1 MLVPLIWQKDYVEID
16 KDLKTITDRLSETGS
31 HVEEVTITTTD
42 LESVVVGHVL
52 KQEKHPDADRLQVLT
67 IDIGEAEPTT
77 IITAAKNTKEGDYLF
92 VITSGTRLDNG
103 TEIGDHDFFGIVS
116 KGMLTSYSELGYPD
130 SVIPK
135 EFRDGVIILN
145 GEYKSGTPVSEVL
158 KSNTP
163 VIEYEITPNR
173 PDCLSIIGMAR
184 ETAASFGQKISL
196 PSIEYQTN
204 GKDLKEITNGL
215 ELESENCDKFITRAI
230 GNVRVE
236 KSPQWLQNYL
246 MLAGMRPIN
255 NIVDITNFVMLE
267 TGQPLHAYDLDK
279 LAGRKL
285 VIRDAEDNETIKTI
299 DGQDRELDS
308 EILVIADAD
317 RAVGIAGVMGGFDSE
332 VTDETTNILLEAAHF
347 DASSVRETSK
357 KLGLRSEA
365 SNRFE
370 KGIPSQMADFA
381 SKRAL
386 KLMSDLNVGEIYDGE
401 IVVGD
406 DPYEEN
412 FVNLRISRLNKL
424 TGVDFSKE
432 EAIKNLQLLEF
443 EVEDIDEDTIR
454 AKVPFFRSD
463 IEIEADLIE
472 EVVRLYGMGNIES
485 KPLYSS
491 LQRGMR
497 SSARLL
503 RDDLRAA
510 LLGQKFSE
518 LTTYSFISP
527 REFDRLGVEKD
538 SKLRDYISLIN
549 PLGEDFSIMRTTQI
563 SNMLDVIAKNI
574 NRGQKDLRLFEL
586 GKTFEKTATDLPN
599 ENDTLT
605 LGLYGK
611 YSFYDLK
618 DYFEEAMADVGFRGF
633 SYETNEDN
641 PIFHAGRCADL
652 IFDGKKVGAMG
663 EISYEVRDE
672 YDISKGCLILEINIA
687 QIAKKRVIDRK
698 YLPIAKYPAIT
709 RDYSFVTDRNVESK
723 FIEDTIISNGEDLAK
738 KIELFDIYTGDQIDS
753 DKKSI
758 SYKVEYRADDR
769 TLKEEDITG
778 IEENIL
784 NELKKSDIILRS

>member
-1 MLVPLIWQKDYVEID
+1 MLVPLIWQKDYINID
-16 KDLKTITDRLSETGS
+16 ENLKTITDRLSETGS
-31 HVEEVTITTTD
+31 HVEEVTIRTSD

-52 KQEKHPDADRLQVLT
+52 SQEKHPDADRLKVLS
-67 IDIGEAEPTT
+67 IDIGEDEPTT
-77 IITAAKNTKEGDYLF
+77 IITAAENTNVGDYLF

-116 KGMLTSYSELGYPD
+116 KGMLTSYKELGYPD
-130 SVIPK
+130 AVIPK
-135 EFRDGVIILN
+135 DLRDGVIILS
-145 GEYKSGTPVSEVL
+145 GEFEPGTPVSEVL
-158 KSNTP
+158 KSNSP

-184 ETAASFGQKISL
+184 ETAASFGGKISL
-196 PSIEYQTN
+196 PDTNYQTN
-204 GKDLKEITNGL
+204 ARDLREITNGI
-215 ELESENCDKFITRAI
+215 EIESKNCDKFVGRAI
-230 GNVRVE
+230 ANVKVE
-236 KSPQWLQNYL
+236 ESPQWLQNYL

-279 LAGRKL
+279 LAGKKL
-285 VIRDAEDNETIKTI
+285 VVRDAADGEILKTI
-299 DGQDRELDS
+299 DGEDRELDS
-308 EILVIADAD
+308 TMLVIADGQ

-332 VTDETTNILLEAAHF
+332 VTDETTNILLEAARF
-347 DASSVRETSK
+347 NPSSVRETSK

-365 SNRFE
+365 STRFE
-370 KGIPSQMADFA
+370 KGVPSQMADFA
-381 SKRAL
+381 SRRAL
-386 KLMSDLNVGEIYDGE
+386 KLMSDLNVGEIYDGA
-401 IVVGD
+401 IVVGED
-406 DPYEEN
+406 SYEEKY
-412 FVNLRISRLNKL
+412 VDLRISRLKKL

-432 EAIKNLQLLEF
+432 EAIKNLELLEF
-443 EVEDIDEDTIR
+443 EIEDVDADTIR

-497 SSARLL
+497 SKARLL

-510 LLGQKFSE
+510 LVGQKFSE

-527 REFDRLGVEKD
+527 REFDRLGLKED
-538 SKLRDYISLIN
+538 SKFRDYISIIN

-563 SNMLDVIAKNI
+563 PNMLDVIAKNI
-574 NRGQKDLRLFEL
+574 NRGQKDLRIFEL
-586 GKTFEKTATDLPN
+586 GKTFEKTNSELPN

-605 LGLYGK
+605 MGLYGN

-618 DYFEEAMADVGFRGF
+618 DYFEEALARVGFRAF
-633 SYETNEDN
+633 TYETDENN
-641 PIFHAGRCADL
+641 PIFHAGRCADV
-652 IFDGKKVGAMG
+652 IFDGQKVGVMG
-663 EISYEVRDE
+663 EISYEVRDQ
-672 YDISKGCLILEINIA
+672 YSVSKGCLVLEINLAAIA
-687 QIAKKRVIDRK
+687 DKRLLDRK
-698 YLPIAKYPAIT
+698 YVPLPKYPAIT

-723 FIEDTIISNGEDLAK
+723 FIEDTFIGKGEDLAR
-738 KIELFDIYTGDQIDS
+738 KIELFDIYTGDQIDAG
-753 DKKSI
+753 KKSI

-769 TLKEEDITG
+769 TLKEEDIRS

-784 NELKKSDIILRS
+784 KELEKSDIILRS